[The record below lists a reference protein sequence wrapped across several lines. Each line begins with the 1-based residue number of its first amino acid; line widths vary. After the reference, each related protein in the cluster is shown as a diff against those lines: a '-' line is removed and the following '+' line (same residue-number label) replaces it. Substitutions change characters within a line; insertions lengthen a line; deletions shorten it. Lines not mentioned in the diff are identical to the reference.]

1 MVTMI
6 NKSVIVNRLGDSKE
20 HCFFG
25 YYDVPAFN
33 QDSSYH
39 LCHKVA
45 FWDRIPEKDDL
56 AVIGLI
62 DMKSHAFTAL
72 GETTAWNF
80 QQGSML
86 QWHPLDSNKII
97 YNSRQNKSYHGII
110 QDIKLGT
117 KSVLDLPVAS
127 VDPTGKFALSVNFNR
142 MYDFRPGYGYA
153 GITDQYKEVMA
164 PKDDGIFLID
174 LSTGKSKLIMS
185 LFEILELTESTL
197 SNKDAKLMINHITF
211 NTDGS
216 RFVFLARNFPVEGSR
231 WGTATVT
238 VNTDGSDPYVLHG
251 YDMASH
257 YWWKDKEHLMI
268 YANGD
273 LGHQLYILKDKS
285 KEFEVLDP
293 KFFVED
299 GHCSYSPDQKW
310 LLYDSYPDKDSYRH
324 LYLYNIEQKKGVTL
338 GSFYSYPN
346 ITGDFRCDLHPRWNP
361 TGDIISFDSIH
372 EGKRDIYCIKLEDC
386 LHLF

>member
-1 MVTMI
+1 MVTVNTKNI
-6 NKSVIVNRLGDSKE
+6 IVNRMSDSNE

-25 YYDVPAFN
+25 YYDLPAFSR
-33 QDSSYH
+33 DSTYH

-45 FWDRIPEKDDL
+45 FWDRIPEKDDV

-62 DMKSHAFTAL
+62 DTNTHGFIEL
-72 GETTAWNF
+72 GETKAWNF

-86 QWHPLDSNKII
+86 QWHPSKTNKII

-110 QDIKLGT
+110 QDIKTGT
-117 KSVLDLPVAS
+117 KSNLDLPVAS
-127 VDPTGKFALSVNFNR
+127 VDPAGKFALSVNFNR

-153 GITDQYKEVMA
+153 GITDEYKDVMA
-164 PKDDGIFLID
+164 PIDDGIFLID
-174 LSTGKSKLIMS
+174 LNTGKSKLILS
-185 LFEILELTESTL
+185 LYEILDLTKSTL
-197 SNKDAKLMINHITF
+197 PNKDAKLMVNHITF
-211 NTDGS
+211 NNDGS
-216 RFVFLARNFPVEGSR
+216 RFVFLARYFPVEGSR
-231 WGTATVT
+231 WGTATIT

-257 YWWKDKEHLMI
+257 YWWKNKERLMI

-273 LGHQLYILKDKS
+273 LGHQLYILNDKS
-285 KEFEVLDP
+285 KEFEVLDAE
-293 KFFVED
+293 FFAED

-310 LLYDSYPDKDSYRH
+310 LLYDSYPDKESLRH
-324 LYLYNIEQKKGVTL
+324 LYLYNIEQRKGVTL

-346 ITGDFRCDLHPRWNP
+346 ITGDFRCDLHPRWNR

-372 EGKRDIYCIKLEDC
+372 EGKRDIYYIKLEDC
-386 LHLF
+386 MHLF